1 MAARGYLVRSQSPYV
16 LDHRS
21 TLVDD
26 PFNLQRF
33 VDAQSLVY
41 ANVLRELRDGRKTT
55 HWIWFIFPQAKGLGR
70 SPMSER
76 YAISSRD
83 EARAY
88 FEHPVLGPR
97 LKECVALVLSHRDVS
112 LEDILGELDA
122 KKFRSS
128 MKLFAEAGAIWHD
141 AANAKML

>member
-1 MAARGYLVRSQSPYV
+1 M
-16 LDHRS
+16 
-21 TLVDD
+21 DD

-41 ANVLRELRDGRKTT
+41 ETVLRELRAGRKTT

-76 YAISSRD
+76 YAISSLD

-88 FEHPVLGPR
+88 LAHPVLGPR
-97 LKECVALVLSHRDVS
+97 LKECTALVLSHENVP

-128 MKLFAEAGAIWHD
+128 MALFAEAGFDPARR
-141 AANAKML
+141 

>member
-1 MAARGYLVRSQSPYV
+1 M
-16 LDHRS
+16 
-21 TLVDD
+21 DD

-41 ANVLRELRDGRKTT
+41 ETVLHELRAGRKTT

-76 YAISSRD
+76 YAISSLD

-88 FEHPVLGPR
+88 LAHPVLGPR
-97 LKECVALVLSHRDVS
+97 LKECAALVLSHEGVP

-128 MKLFAEAGAIWHD
+128 MALFAEAGFD
-141 AANAKML
+141 PLRR

>member
-1 MAARGYLVRSQSPYV
+1 M
-16 LDHRS
+16 DE
-21 TLVDD
+21 

-33 VDAQSLVY
+33 VDAQAPVY
-41 ANVLRELRDGRKTT
+41 QTVLRQLRAGRKTS

-70 SPMSER
+70 SAMSER
-76 YAISSRD
+76 YAISSLD

-88 FEHPVLGPR
+88 LAHPVLGPR
-97 LKECVALVLSHRDVS
+97 LKECTDLVLSHKGVP

-128 MKLFAEAGAIWHD
+128 MALFEEAGGTSMT
-141 AANAKML
+141 AAR